1 MISVSFQ
8 VNLLTNDLL
17 FKYLEYAARESK
29 TTHSGMA
36 GIVSGIQI
44 VPFMMNHGNLDPRQK
59 P

>member
-8 VNLLTNDLL
+8 ANLPTNDLL
-17 FKYLEYAARESK
+17 FKYLEYAARKSN
-29 TTHSGMA
+29 TTHSDLA
-36 GIVSGIQI
+36 GIVSDIQI